1 MSLYVVPTL
10 LVPWE
15 LAHSLS
21 AQDLFRLRPVVS
33 FILIDPLWWKN
44 ELILPISPGLKDS
57 AITSKESSNRFSR
70 AAHREHMGLDFIGH
84 GVETLTTV
92 KSVVLD
98 AEEKQIHNH
107 RLSDWLGKLKD
118 ACYDA
123 EDVLD
128 EFEVEDL
135 RRQVMKQRSIGR
147 KFRNFFGC
155 SNPIAFRFRMGHQI
169 KKIRER
175 FDEIA
180 KLRGEFNLI
189 ERLDDH
195 RRVVH
200 KERESTH
207 SFVLSSDIIGR
218 DKDREKIIELLMQA
232 SSGESETLSV
242 IPIVGIGGLGKTA
255 LAQLVFNDQRV
266 EEHFELKIWMRV
278 FEDFGGRQIM
288 REIMESIIVQIMR
301 KCVFLGDLNTQQL
314 QRILRDHLNSKRY
327 LLVMDDV
334 WNEDP
339 EAWRKL
345 KSLLLGGANGSK
357 ILVTTRSRK
366 VASIMGTRGG
376 TTGYNLQGL
385 PFEDCLSLFM
395 KCAFKEERDKHP
407 NLIKIGEEIVKKC
420 GGIPLAVRA
429 LGSLLCGKTDKRNWE
444 YVRDIEIWQLEQM
457 DTGILRALRLSYDQ
471 LPPHLKQCVAYCSIF
486 PKGYQFYG
494 DSLVQFWMAHG
505 LLQSHNK
512 KEELDDIGM
521 RYLKE
526 LLSRFFFQDLS
537 FGMLGMETFSFK
549 MHDLMHDLALL
560 VAKDEFLV
568 VNSDCQFI
576 PKKVRHL
583 SFVAANASRNDFS
596 SLLSDLGRVRTIF
609 FSTDDDEKTSQ
620 SFIESCIS
628 KSQFLRVLDLSGSA
642 IEVCPREM
650 GNLKHTRYL
659 DLSKNYKI
667 KKLPKSICE
676 LQSLQTLNLAGCL
689 ELEELPKDIRYLVN
703 LRLLALTTKQKSLQ
717 ESGIRSLGSLRCLSI
732 SSCWNLEHLF
742 EEIDQLSVLRT
753 LSIESCPRLIS
764 LPPAIKY
771 LSSLENLYLA
781 SCESLDLNLNMEME
795 GEGSHHDRKNTRPH
809 IRRVFIKEIT
819 QLLELPQWLL
829 QGSTDTLQNL
839 LILGCPNFMALLES
853 LRNFEALEV
862 LVIGNC
868 PKLSSLPED
877 MHHLTTLKSLAIAGC
892 PALSERCKPPTV
904 STFGAVLDMVTD
916 RPGLVFVS
924 LPVLDIGSQWL
935 QMYSTFLTGKT
946 SHKDAKDSKNWLFK
960 AYYGNRMFMGYC
972 CVACEVVATA
982 VQQGSP
988 LSFLVALSLFA
999 WAQSSKRL
1007 MSYREPLSATPTAS
1021 FHAHLPSY
1029 SPAACRHSVFV
1040 VAPVKVLGSS
1050 YSSMYPDRG
1059 MGGSSYMGSGGSGSY

>member
-1 MSLYVVPTL
+1 
-10 LVPWE
+10 
-15 LAHSLS
+15 
-21 AQDLFRLRPVVS
+21 
-33 FILIDPLWWKN
+33 
-44 ELILPISPGLKDS
+44 
-57 AITSKESSNRFSR
+57 
-70 AAHREHMGLDFIGH
+70 
-84 GVETLTTV
+84 ETLTTV

-395 KCAFKEERDKHP
+395 KYAFKEERDKHP

-732 SSCWNLEHLF
+732 S
-742 EEIDQLSVLRT
+742 
-753 LSIESCPRLIS
+753 
-764 LPPAIKY
+764 
-771 LSSLENLYLA
+771 
-781 SCESLDLNLNMEME
+781 
-795 GEGSHHDRKNTRPH
+795 
-809 IRRVFIKEIT
+809 
-819 QLLELPQWLL
+819 
-829 QGSTDTLQNL
+829 
-839 LILGCPNFMALLES
+839 
-853 LRNFEALEV
+853 
-862 LVIGNC
+862 
-868 PKLSSLPED
+868 
-877 MHHLTTLKSLAIAGC
+877 
-892 PALSERCKPPTV
+892 
-904 STFGAVLDMVTD
+904 
-916 RPGLVFVS
+916 
-924 LPVLDIGSQWL
+924 
-935 QMYSTFLTGKT
+935 
-946 SHKDAKDSKNWLFK
+946 
-960 AYYGNRMFMGYC
+960 
-972 CVACEVVATA
+972 
-982 VQQGSP
+982 
-988 LSFLVALSLFA
+988 
-999 WAQSSKRL
+999 
-1007 MSYREPLSATPTAS
+1007 
-1021 FHAHLPSY
+1021 
-1029 SPAACRHSVFV
+1029 
-1040 VAPVKVLGSS
+1040 
-1050 YSSMYPDRG
+1050 
-1059 MGGSSYMGSGGSGSY
+1059 

>member
-1 MSLYVVPTL
+1 MVESYFPIEKL
-10 LVPWE
+10 LEKLGSFAYEE
-15 LAHSLS
+15 LLLFCGVKN
-21 AQDLFRLRPVVS
+21 DLQ
-33 FILIDPLWWKN
+33 K
-44 ELILPISPGLKDS
+44 LK
-57 AITSKESSNRFSR
+57 
-70 AAHREHMGLDFIGH
+70 
-84 GVETLTTV
+84 ETLTTV

-301 KCVFLGDLNTQQL
+301 KCVFL
-314 QRILRDHLNSKRY
+314 
-327 LLVMDDV
+327 V
-334 WNEDP
+334 
-339 EAWRKL
+339 
-345 KSLLLGGANGSK
+345 
-357 ILVTTRSRK
+357 
-366 VASIMGTRGG
+366 GTRGG
-376 TTGYNLQGL
+376 TIGYNLQGL

-549 MHDLMHDLALL
+549 MHDLMHDLSLL

-771 LSSLENLYLA
+771 LSSLENLYL
-781 SCESLDLNLNMEME
+781 
-795 GEGSHHDRKNTRPH
+795 
-809 IRRVFIKEIT
+809 VKEVIMIAKT
-819 QLLELPQWLL
+819 QGL
-829 QGSTDTLQNL
+829 
-839 LILGCPNFMALLES
+839 
-853 LRNFEALEV
+853 
-862 LVIGNC
+862 
-868 PKLSSLPED
+868 
-877 MHHLTTLKSLAIAGC
+877 
-892 PALSERCKPPTV
+892 
-904 STFGAVLDMVTD
+904 TFG
-916 RPGLVFVS
+916 GF
-924 LPVLDIGSQWL
+924 
-935 QMYSTFLTGKT
+935 
-946 SHKDAKDSKNWLFK
+946 
-960 AYYGNRMFMGYC
+960 
-972 CVACEVVATA
+972 
-982 VQQGSP
+982 
-988 LSFLVALSLFA
+988 
-999 WAQSSKRL
+999 SSRK
-1007 MSYREPLSATPTAS
+1007 
-1021 FHAHLPSY
+1021 
-1029 SPAACRHSVFV
+1029 
-1040 VAPVKVLGSS
+1040 
-1050 YSSMYPDRG
+1050 
-1059 MGGSSYMGSGGSGSY
+1059 

>member
-1 MSLYVVPTL
+1 MVESFFPIEKL
-10 LVPWE
+10 LEKLGSFAYEE
-15 LAHSLS
+15 LLLFSGVKN
-21 AQDLFRLRPVVS
+21 DLQ
-33 FILIDPLWWKN
+33 K
-44 ELILPISPGLKDS
+44 LK
-57 AITSKESSNRFSR
+57 
-70 AAHREHMGLDFIGH
+70 
-84 GVETLTTV
+84 ETLTAV

-98 AEEKQIHNH
+98 AEEKQIHNY
-107 RLSDWLGKLKD
+107 RLSVWLEKLKD

-147 KFRNFFGC
+147 KFRNFFGS
-155 SNPIAFRFRMGHQI
+155 SNPIAFRFRIGHQI

-180 KLRGEFNLI
+180 KLKGEFNLT

-200 KERESTH
+200 KERVGATEA
-207 SFVLSSDIIGR
+207 FVPASDIIGR

-232 SSGESETLSV
+232 SPGESETLSV

-266 EEHFELKIWMRV
+266 EEHFELKIWIRV
-278 FEDFGGRQIM
+278 SEDFGQRQIM
-288 REIMESIIVQIMR
+288 KKIMELITGQNQ
-301 KCVFLGDLNTQQL
+301 GDLHTHQL
-314 QRILRDHLNSKRY
+314 QRILRDRLNSKRY

-366 VASIMGTRGG
+366 VASIMGRRGG

-395 KCAFKEERDKHP
+395 ECAFQEERDKHP
-407 NLIKIGEEIVKKC
+407 NLAKIGEGIVKKC
-420 GGIPLAVRA
+420 GGIPLAVRT
-429 LGSLLCGKTDKRNWE
+429 LGSVLCGKTDKRDWE
-444 YVRDIEIWQLEQM
+444 FVRDNEIWQLEQM
-457 DTGILRALRLSYDQ
+457 DIGILRALRLSYDQ

-512 KEELDDIGM
+512 KEELEDIGL

-568 VNSDCQFI
+568 VNSDCQSI
-576 PKKVRHL
+576 PKSVRHL
-583 SFVAANASRNDFS
+583 SFAANASRNNFS

-620 SFIESCIS
+620 SFVESCIS

-742 EEIDQLSVLRT
+742 EEIDQLTVLRT

-771 LSSLENLYLA
+771 LSSLENQYLA

-809 IRRVFIKEIT
+809 LRRVFIKEIT

-839 LILGCPNFMALLES
+839 LILGCPNFMALPES
-853 LRNFEALEV
+853 LRNFEALEG

-892 PALSERCKPPTV
+892 PALSERCKPPT
-904 STFGAVLDMVTD
+904 GEDWPKIAHIPEILLDGEM
-916 RPGLVFVS
+916 
-924 LPVLDIGSQWL
+924 I
-935 QMYSTFLTGKT
+935 K
-946 SHKDAKDSKNWLFK
+946 
-960 AYYGNRMFMGYC
+960 
-972 CVACEVVATA
+972 
-982 VQQGSP
+982 
-988 LSFLVALSLFA
+988 
-999 WAQSSKRL
+999 SSD
-1007 MSYREPLSATPTAS
+1007 Y
-1021 FHAHLPSY
+1021 
-1029 SPAACRHSVFV
+1029 
-1040 VAPVKVLGSS
+1040 
-1050 YSSMYPDRG
+1050 
-1059 MGGSSYMGSGGSGSY
+1059 

>member
-1 MSLYVVPTL
+1 MVESFFPIEKL
-10 LVPWE
+10 LEKLGSSAYEE
-15 LAHSLS
+15 LLLFCGVKN
-21 AQDLFRLRPVVS
+21 DLH
-33 FILIDPLWWKN
+33 K
-44 ELILPISPGLKDS
+44 LKE
-57 AITSKESSNRFSR
+57 K
-70 AAHREHMGLDFIGH
+70 
-84 GVETLTTV
+84 LTTV

-98 AEEKQIHNH
+98 AEEKQNHNR

-128 EFEVEDL
+128 EFEVEDQ

-147 KFRNFFGC
+147 KFRNFFGS

-180 KLRGEFNLI
+180 KLSGEFNLI

-200 KERESTH
+200 KEREATQPN
-207 SFVLSSDIIGR
+207 VPPDIIGR
-218 DKDREKIIELLMQA
+218 DKDREKIIELLMQT
-232 SSGESETLSV
+232 SDGKSETVSV
-242 IPIVGIGGLGKTA
+242 VPIVGIGGLGKTA
-255 LAQLVFNDQRV
+255 VAQLVYNDQRV
-266 EEHFELKIWMRV
+266 KEHFELKIWIRV
-278 FEDFGGRQIM
+278 FEDFGERQIM
-288 REIMESIIVQIMR
+288 RKIMELIIEQIMTNY
-301 KCVFLGDLNTQQL
+301 VFQGDLNTHRLQQ
-314 QRILRDHLNSKRY
+314 ILRDCLNGKRY

-339 EAWRKL
+339 EAWRNL

-376 TTGYNLQGL
+376 TTGYNLQ
-385 PFEDCLSLFM
+385 
-395 KCAFKEERDKHP
+395 
-407 NLIKIGEEIVKKC
+407 
-420 GGIPLAVRA
+420 VRT
-429 LGSLLCGKTDKRNWE
+429 LGSVLCGKTDKRDWE
-444 YVRDIEIWQLEQM
+444 FVRDNEIWQLEQM
-457 DTGILRALRLSYDQ
+457 ERGILPTLRD
-471 LPPHLKQCVAYCSIF
+471 
-486 PKGYQFYG
+486 YQFYG

-512 KEELDDIGM
+512 KEELEDIGM

-549 MHDLMHDLALL
+549 MHDLMHDLAQQ

-576 PKKVRHL
+576 PKRVRHL
-583 SFVAANASRNDFS
+583 SFGAANASRNDFS

-609 FSTDDDEKTSQ
+609 FSTDDDDKTSQ
-620 SFIESCIS
+620 SFVESCIS

-809 IRRVFIKEIT
+809 LRRVFIKEIT

-839 LILGCPNFMALLES
+839 LILGCPNFMALPES
-853 LRNFEALEV
+853 LRNFEALEG

-892 PALSERCKPPTV
+892 PALSERCKPPTASLGEV
-904 STFGAVLDMVTD
+904 QPNCRDSENIILNVVQNRASTVLMLCFKVTSIIYSLRVVID
-916 RPGLVFVS
+916 APDEGKEKKTQQVRKNVYRGIRQRPWEKWAAEIRDPYKGVRVWQAAR
-924 LPVLDIGSQWL
+924 VYADV
-935 QMYSTFLTGKT
+935 
-946 SHKDAKDSKNWLFK
+946 AKNIRGNK
-960 AYYGNRMFMGYC
+960 A
-972 CVACEVVATA
+972 
-982 VQQGSP
+982 
-988 LSFLVALSLFA
+988 
-999 WAQSSKRL
+999 
-1007 MSYREPLSATPTAS
+1007 
-1021 FHAHLPSY
+1021 
-1029 SPAACRHSVFV
+1029 
-1040 VAPVKVLGSS
+1040 
-1050 YSSMYPDRG
+1050 
-1059 MGGSSYMGSGGSGSY
+1059 

>member
-1 MSLYVVPTL
+1 
-10 LVPWE
+10 
-15 LAHSLS
+15 
-21 AQDLFRLRPVVS
+21 
-33 FILIDPLWWKN
+33 
-44 ELILPISPGLKDS
+44 
-57 AITSKESSNRFSR
+57 
-70 AAHREHMGLDFIGH
+70 
-84 GVETLTTV
+84 
-92 KSVVLD
+92 
-98 AEEKQIHNH
+98 
-107 RLSDWLGKLKD
+107 
-118 ACYDA
+118 
-123 EDVLD
+123 
-128 EFEVEDL
+128 
-135 RRQVMKQRSIGR
+135 MKQRSIGR
-147 KFRNFFGC
+147 KFRNFFGS

-180 KLRGEFNLI
+180 KLSGEFNLI

-200 KERESTH
+200 KEREVTQSL
-207 SFVLSSDIIGR
+207 VPLDIIGR
-218 DKDREKIIELLMQA
+218 DKDREKIIELLMQT
-232 SSGESETLSV
+232 SDGKSETVSV
-242 IPIVGIGGLGKTA
+242 VPIVGIGGLGKTVV
-255 LAQLVFNDQRV
+255 AQLVYNDQRV
-266 EEHFELKIWMRV
+266 KEHFELRIWIRV
-278 FEDFGGRQIM
+278 FEDFGTRQIM
-288 REIMESIIVQIMR
+288 RKIMESIIVQIMTNY
-301 KCVFLGDLNTQQL
+301 VFQGDLNTHGL
-314 QRILRDHLNSKRY
+314 QRILRDRLNGKRY

-366 VASIMGTRGG
+366 VASIMGRRGG

-395 KCAFKEERDKHP
+395 KCAFEEERDKHP
-407 NLIKIGEEIVKKC
+407 NLVKIGEEIVKKC
-420 GGIPLAVRA
+420 GGIPLAVRT
-429 LGSLLCGKTDKRNWE
+429 LGSLLYCLTDEHDWE
-444 YVRDIEIWQLEQM
+444 YVRDNEIWQLEPKER
-457 DTGILRALRLSYDQ
+457 GILPALRLSYDQ
-471 LPPHLKQCVAYCSIF
+471 LPPPLKQCVAYCSIF

-512 KEELDDIGM
+512 KEELEDIGM

-568 VNSDCQFI
+568 VNSDCQSI
-576 PKKVRHL
+576 PKSVRHL
-583 SFVAANASRNDFS
+583 SFAAANASRNNFS
-596 SLLSDLGRVRTIF
+596 SLLSDQGRVRTIF

-620 SFIESCIS
+620 SFVESCIS

-717 ESGIRSLGSLRCLSI
+717 ESGIRSLSSLRCLSI

-781 SCESLDLNLNMEME
+781 SCESLDLNSNMEME
-795 GEGSHHDRKNTRPH
+795 DEGK
-809 IRRVFIKEIT
+809 
-819 QLLELPQWLL
+819 
-829 QGSTDTLQNL
+829 
-839 LILGCPNFMALLES
+839 S
-853 LRNFEALEV
+853 LRNFEALEG

-892 PALSERCKPPTV
+892 PALSERCKPPTDAPDEGKEKKTQRIRKNV
-904 STFGAVLDMVTD
+904 YRGIRQ
-916 RPGLVFVS
+916 RPWEKWVAEIRDPYKGVRVWQAAR
-924 LPVLDIGSQWL
+924 VYADV
-935 QMYSTFLTGKT
+935 
-946 SHKDAKDSKNWLFK
+946 AKNIRGNK
-960 AYYGNRMFMGYC
+960 A
-972 CVACEVVATA
+972 
-982 VQQGSP
+982 
-988 LSFLVALSLFA
+988 
-999 WAQSSKRL
+999 
-1007 MSYREPLSATPTAS
+1007 
-1021 FHAHLPSY
+1021 
-1029 SPAACRHSVFV
+1029 
-1040 VAPVKVLGSS
+1040 
-1050 YSSMYPDRG
+1050 
-1059 MGGSSYMGSGGSGSY
+1059 